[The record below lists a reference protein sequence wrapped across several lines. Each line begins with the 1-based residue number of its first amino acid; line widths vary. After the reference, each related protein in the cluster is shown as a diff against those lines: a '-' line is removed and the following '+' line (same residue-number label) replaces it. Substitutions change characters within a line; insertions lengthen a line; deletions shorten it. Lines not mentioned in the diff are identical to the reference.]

1 MTQLGN
7 VNFLNNTK
15 QVENGVN
22 DMLKV
27 NYSLINHYKKVINVR
42 NKYPFIKHSYYKDLS
57 TSINGN
63 ERVLAYELSL
73 NDERIVVVQNFN
85 SVNVEIDV
93 SNVANTIL
101 DSINTA
107 KKVPTIK
114 DGKLKIGAFST
125 VILN

>member
-1 MTQLGN
+1 MN
-7 VNFLNNTK
+7 V
-15 QVENGVN
+15 
-22 DMLKV
+22 
-27 NYSLINHYKKVINVR
+27 
-42 NKYPFIKHSYYKDLS
+42 
-57 TSINGN
+57 
-63 ERVLAYELSL
+63 
-73 NDERIVVVQNFN
+73 N

>member
-1 MTQLGN
+1 
-7 VNFLNNTK
+7 
-15 QVENGVN
+15 
-22 DMLKV
+22 MLKV

>member
-1 MTQLGN
+1 MGDFYEKDLFIFFN
-7 VNFLNNTK
+7 
-15 QVENGVN
+15 
-22 DMLKV
+22 
-27 NYSLINHYKKVINVR
+27 
-42 NKYPFIKHSYYKDLS
+42 YPFIKHSYYKDLS

-85 SVNVEIDV
+85 SVNVEIDI